1 MTARPLHPNAS
12 SRGNAYP
19 RKLDVLVVDDQLPDE
34 YEHSP
39 NLREFINIQ
48 PIRSWN
54 DVQHCLS
61 MEGELNG
68 ADILLV
74 DVSFDKDAN
83 IAGAKATNS
92 DIVPVGP
99 LFALPFVGKR
109 TIISCVVYSGHM
121 ASLEL
126 RSHPFFLLSMGLIL
140 SRISPLAGGNTRQS
154 SFLNLRQGT
163 LRYDQELLRFSEY
176 QRTTVPRAL
185 DTGIEDYRERLCDA
199 VLAQQ
204 IAITNRETLLAAIR
218 EIASACGQVGD
229 ALALDIVGANWRD
242 RISVRSLFAD
252 AFLQQGRR
260 RHSEV
265 AEQIAAWLNTL
276 CCESTFTRALNVIKA
291 QDEEEDRHA
300 HRPAVSDVIEAIYPD
315 LSALESTEVLRMVV
329 LFANIYAIESAGQHG
344 RIMKSEVR
352 RRLAHQFDE
361 NSYRDL
367 FGARSRNRRE
377 GRFNTLSRFVPGSD
391 YLYLFEDCR
400 TKSVAV
406 TQSDYDAV
414 CKYRNYEEFDSVGAP
429 TYPSY
434 LTIQQVSSPK

>member
-12 SRGNAYP
+12 SRGNAHP
-19 RKLDVLVVDDQLPDE
+19 RKLDVLVVDDELTDE
-34 YEHSP
+34 FEHSL

-121 ASLEL
+121 ASPEL

-140 SRISPLAGGNTRQS
+140 SRISPLTGGKTRQS

-163 LRYDQELLRFSEY
+163 ERYDQELLTFSEY
-176 QRTTVPRAL
+176 PQTTVPRAL
-185 DTGIEDYRERLCDA
+185 DTGIEDYRVRLCDA

-218 EIASACGQVGD
+218 EIAIAGSQVGD
-229 ALALDIVGANWRD
+229 ELALDIVGTNWRD

-252 AFLQQGRR
+252 AFLQQGRL
-260 RHSEV
+260 RHSVV
-265 AEQIAAWLNTL
+265 AEEITAWLNTL
-276 CCESTFTRALNVIKA
+276 CCESTFMRALNVIKA
-291 QDEEEDRHA
+291 QDEEENRLA
-300 HRPAVSDVIEAIYPD
+300 CRPAVSGVIETMYPN
-315 LSALESTEVLRMVV
+315 LSALDSTEVLRMAV
-329 LFANIYAIESAGQHG
+329 LFANVYAIESAGPHG
-344 RIMKSEVR
+344 RIMKSVVR
-352 RRLAHQFDE
+352 ERLADNFEE

-367 FGARSRNRRE
+367 FGARSRNKRE
-377 GRFNTLSRFVPGSD
+377 GRFNILSCFVPGSEH
-391 YLYLFEDCR
+391 LYLFEDCFP
-400 TKSVAV
+400 KPVAV

-414 CKYRNYEEFDSVGAP
+414 CKYRNYEEFDGVGAP
-429 TYPSY
+429 AYPSY